1 MTTRTFIVVPDGK
14 CFRIH
19 VRTVYEKS
27 SKRRLEEVRGYPSEN
42 SAQNDL
48 KRLKSHLHPS
58 GRKTVMSF
66 QKDISNEW
74 NCRNAG
80 EIKSYRAAIAPLKG
94 AAMWRRNDH
103 LNREYS
109 LYVKLMVMSQTVHD
123 SREVWEKNFADD
135 AGMKE
140 RILRRH
146 ARDPKVLHASIMKG
160 MLSTEASTSFE
171 SIRCSIIYFEER
183 SVTLTSQLLDA
194 NSKLFILRKAIYGGE
209 TFSLLLRA
217 KFEDEES
224 SEGLIDLSVDD
235 AFTLTNITKSQLV
248 RSILQCTVTEKIY
261 TSLKDKIRQ
270 ELRLIEDILVQ
281 VGDIRSDLRES
292 AEKIERHWQ
301 RIKHCKQTNS
311 MTLIAGKVA
320 NDTDNMIGT
329 VTITRWFNEFKR
341 LGSFKEDM
349 RGCFQRHFFLEE
361 HGLLRQFKLYL
372 KNERSL
378 TVDAAKRSL
387 EHLIEINAAKDTSSE
402 QDKLSLL
409 PLNRRTVHRWM
420 LQCGCKYEK
429 ATVSYYT
436 DSHEADETKKDFK
449 ER

>member
-1 MTTRTFIVVPDGK
+1 MTSRTFIVVPDGK
-14 CFRIH
+14 SFRIH

-27 SKRRLEEVRGYPSEN
+27 SKRRLEEVRGYPTEN

-48 KRLKSHLHPS
+48 KRLKSHLLDN
-58 GRKTVMSF
+58 GRAVKTF
-66 QKDISNEW
+66 QKNFSNEW
-74 NCRNAG
+74 NCKNTA
-80 EIKSYRAAIAPLKG
+80 EVQSYRAAIAPLKG
-94 AAMWRRNDH
+94 VIMMRRNH
-103 LNREYS
+103 NLNREYS
-109 LYVKLMVMSQTVHD
+109 LYVKLMVASQTAYD
-123 SREVWEKNFADD
+123 SREIWEKNFADD

-140 RILRRH
+140 RLLRRH
-146 ARDPKVLHASIMKG
+146 ARDPKVLHASIIKG
-160 MLSTEASTSFE
+160 MLSIEASTSLD
-171 SIRCSIIYFEER
+171 SIRCSIIYFNER
-183 SVTLTSQLLDA
+183 SVTLNSQLSEA
-194 NSKLFILRKAIYGGE
+194 NCKLLTSRKAMYSGE

-224 SEGLIDLSVDD
+224 NKEFIDLTVDD
-235 AFTLTNITKSQLV
+235 AFTMTNTSKSQLV
-248 RSILQCTVTEKIY
+248 RSILQCSVTEKIY
-261 TSLKDKIRQ
+261 TSLRGKMKE
-270 ELRLIEDILVQ
+270 ELQLLQDILVQ
-281 VGDIRSDLRES
+281 VGDVRSDLRES
-292 AEKIERHWQ
+292 EEKIECHWQ
-301 RIKHCKQTNS
+301 RIKHCKRTNS
-311 MTLIAGKVA
+311 IIHIVERVA
-320 NDTDNMIGT
+320 TDTGNVIGSA
-329 VTITRWFNEFKR
+329 TITRWFNDFKK

-349 RGCFQRHFFLEE
+349 RGCYQRRFFLEE

-387 EHLIEINAAKDTSSE
+387 EHLIEINAAKDESTE

-436 DSHEADETKKDFK
+436 DSHEAEETKKDFR